1 MKRQR
6 LLIISLIMIVL
17 IGPAALVQPVAPAE
31 AGDGGGDAQG
41 GGGGNALSIPGD
53 SFVPQSSSTVFRTDA
68 TGGVV
73 LLADTSRYMRAPVN
87 LPDGAVINSI
97 EFFYYDNMAPGIMLA
112 TLVRNDPSSGS
123 STALAVA
130 PSPAEAVGYGSHLE
144 PLPIPEVV
152 NNSRYNYSIEVYW
165 SADSIGATGSK
176 LMGIKILYGEL

>member
-1 MKRQR
+1 MKRQHW
-6 LLIISLIMIVL
+6 LFISLLMIVL
-17 IGPAALVQPVAPAE
+17 IGLIVVAQPAAPAG
-31 AGDGGGDAQG
+31 AGDGGGSAQG
-41 GGGGNALSIPGD
+41 GGGGDALSIPGD
-53 SFVPQSSSTVFRTDA
+53 TFVPQSSSTVFRTDA

-97 EFFYYDNMAPGIMLA
+97 EFFYYDNIAPGIMLA
-112 TLVRNDPSSGS
+112 TLVRNDPGSGS

-165 SADSIGATGSK
+165 SADSIGAAGSK
-176 LMGIKILYGEL
+176 LMGIKVVYSD

>member
-31 AGDGGGDAQG
+31 AGDGGGD
-41 GGGGNALSIPGD
+41 
-53 SFVPQSSSTVFRTDA
+53 
-68 TGGVV
+68 
-73 LLADTSRYMRAPVN
+73 ADTSRYMRAPVN